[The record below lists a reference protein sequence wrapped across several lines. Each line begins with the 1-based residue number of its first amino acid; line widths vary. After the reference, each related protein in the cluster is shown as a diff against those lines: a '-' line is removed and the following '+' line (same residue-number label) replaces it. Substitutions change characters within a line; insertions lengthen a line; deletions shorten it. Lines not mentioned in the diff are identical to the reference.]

1 MINTKE
7 PVGYFAAF
15 KGLAEQ
21 VFTVPIRVPMPG
33 SIPSIW
39 RWMRRRPASPPFRR
53 PASRKHSR

>member
-21 VFTVPIRVPMPG
+21 VFTVPIRG
-33 SIPSIW
+33 SDAGIDRSIW
-39 RWMRRRPASPPFRR
+39 RLTPKPPA
-53 PASRKHSR
+53 